1 MILTDISILD
11 TLTPNP
17 DEVDRIFTH
26 PLDAIIDPPL
36 ASGEPLSGIGSED
49 WPYEAEYYVRSNYL
63 MQLTTKQSGSTLPIP
78 VGAVSVFNT

>member
-1 MILTDISILD
+1 MLLTDISVLD

-36 ASGEPLSGIGSED
+36 ASGEPLCGIGGED
-49 WPYEAEYYVRSNYL
+49 WPYEADYYVRPNVL
-63 MQLTTKQSGSTLPIP
+63 HAI
-78 VGAVSVFNT
+78 VD

>member
-1 MILTDISILD
+1 MLLTDISILN

-26 PLDAIIDPPL
+26 PLDAIIDPSL

-49 WPYEAEYYVRSNYL
+49 WPYEDDYYVRSNCL
-63 MQLTTKQSGSTLPIP
+63 MPLKTEPYVSILPIP
-78 VGAVSVFNT
+78 VGAVSIFNT